1 SVAVYFGNEFIGGGS
16 LVAPRAVLTA
26 AHIFKNMT
34 HDNIRIVAGDWNLKS
49 DQESFAPEERRVN
62 LIKKHENFN
71 HITGAN
77 NLAIVI
83 LNQPFSLKDH
93 IQTICLPSQQRTYMG
108 NKCKVAGWGV
118 KKFGDESFSD
128 VQKVVELS
136 LVDQDQCV
144 DQLRQ
149 TELGPDF
156 QLDPSLICAG
166 GEEDVDS
173 CTGDGGSALFC
184 KLRRDIN
191 RYVQVGIVN
200 WGMKCGQKDVPA
212 VYTNVEMFRDW
223 IHQQLKLVPSC
234 I

>member
-1 SVAVYFGNEFIGGGS
+1 
-16 LVAPRAVLTA
+16 
-26 AHIFKNMT
+26 MT

-62 LIKKHENFN
+62 LIKKHEKFN

-83 LNQPFSLKDH
+83 LNQPFPLKDH
-93 IQTICLPSQQRTYMG
+93 IQTICLPSQQGHYMG

-136 LVDQDQCV
+136 LVDQDQCE

-184 KLRRDIN
+184 QLREDRS

-234 I
+234 TPGQFKSS